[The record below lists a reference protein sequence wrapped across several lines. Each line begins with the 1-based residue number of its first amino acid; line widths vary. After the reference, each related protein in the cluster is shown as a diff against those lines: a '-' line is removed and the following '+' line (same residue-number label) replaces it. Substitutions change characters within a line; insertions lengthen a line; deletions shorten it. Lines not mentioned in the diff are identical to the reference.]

1 MKNYL
6 QEVATMAVTYSEALD
21 KDESKVAETLGNLYR
36 MHQDKIKDLAPR
48 ELALL
53 TTFISEENK
62 EDYEEFV
69 TMLGTKDV
77 LEEITKTSIS
87 PQEEISKLDYIEGMY
102 LASGMDYKDP
112 KSKQIFANIAVNRLQ
127 QMAKEKGKA
136 K

>member
-36 MHQDKIKDLAPR
+36 MHQGKIKDLAPR